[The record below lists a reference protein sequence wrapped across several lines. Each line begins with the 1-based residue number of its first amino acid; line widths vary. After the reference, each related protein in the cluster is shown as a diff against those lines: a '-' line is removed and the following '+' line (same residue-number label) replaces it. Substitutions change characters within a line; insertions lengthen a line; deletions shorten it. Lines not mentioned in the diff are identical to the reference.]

1 MLKTRVIP
9 CLLLKGSGFVKTLR
23 FKRPTYLG
31 DPRNIVR
38 IFNEKEV
45 DELILLDIAATP
57 EKRQP
62 DFDLIAEI
70 VSECFMPVCY
80 GGGIHDLNDLRKLQ
94 AIGIEKIAINT
105 HSVQEPE
112 FIKKAAD
119 FSGSQSIVAAIDVK
133 KNFRGKHEIFVNHGR
148 IKTALEPA
156 AWAEKLQKLGAG
168 EILLNSIDRDGTM
181 KGYDLE
187 LIKKV
192 TRAVDIPVIASGGAG
207 QFSDLSKA
215 VLDGGAAA
223 VAAGSLFVF
232 QGIHRAV
239 LISYPEIARLETLF

>member
-9 CLLLKGSGFVKTLR
+9 CLLLKGSGLVKTIR
-23 FKRPTYLG
+23 FKQPTYLG

-38 IFNEKEV
+38 IFNKKEV

-62 DFDLIAEI
+62 NFDLIAEI

-80 GGGIHDLNDLRKLQ
+80 GGGIRDLEDLRRLL

-105 HSVQEPE
+105 YSVQEPE
-112 FIKKAAD
+112 FIKKAAAL
-119 FSGSQSIVAAIDVK
+119 SGSQSIVAAIDVK
-133 KNFRGKHEIFVNHGR
+133 KNLRGRHEIYINHGQ

-156 AWAEKLQKLGAG
+156 AWAEKLQELGAG
-168 EILLNSIDRDGTM
+168 EIFLNSMDRDGTM

-207 QFSDLSKA
+207 QLSDLGKA
-215 VLDGGAAA
+215 VLEGGAAA

-239 LISYPEIARLETLF
+239 LISYPEVSQLETLF

>member
-9 CLLLKGSGFVKTLR
+9 CLLLKDRGLVKTIR
-23 FKRPTYLG
+23 FKRPIYLG

-45 DELILLDIAATP
+45 DELILLDIKATP
-57 EKRQP
+57 QNKQP

-70 VSECFMPVCY
+70 VNECFMPVCY
-80 GGGIHDLNDLRKLQ
+80 GGGIRNLADLKSLQ
-94 AIGIEKIAINT
+94 TIGIEKIAINT
-105 HSVQEPE
+105 QSVREPE
-112 FIKKAAD
+112 FIRKAAD

-133 KNFRGKHEIFVNHGR
+133 KNIRGKHEVYINCGR
-148 IKTALEPA
+148 VKTGLDPA
-156 AWAEKLQKLGAG
+156 AWAEKMQKLGAG
-168 EILLNSIDRDGTM
+168 EIILNSIDQDGTM

-187 LIKKV
+187 LIRKV
-192 TRAVDIPVIASGGAG
+192 TQAVDIPVIASGGAG
-207 QFSDLSKA
+207 QLSDLRQA

-232 QGIHRAV
+232 QGIHHAV
-239 LISYPEIARLETLF
+239 LISYPEISQLKALF